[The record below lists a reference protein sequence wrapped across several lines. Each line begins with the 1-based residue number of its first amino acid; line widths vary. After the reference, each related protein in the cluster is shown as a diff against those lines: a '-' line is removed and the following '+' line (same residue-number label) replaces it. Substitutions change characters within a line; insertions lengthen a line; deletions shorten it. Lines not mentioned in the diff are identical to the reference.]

1 MKASTL
7 LPSTAAATRLPRNWP
22 WRTALYLAA
31 CGLLAA
37 HGLGAAPGPT
47 TEALDQARADISHYR
62 TQRIS
67 SADGLAQS
75 SVYALLQDSQGFV
88 WLGCQDGLQRYD
100 GYRFESYRP
109 DPFNAESLSH
119 GMVQALLE
127 DAAGD
132 LWVGTFGG
140 LDQLDAESDQFLGH
154 GPSTGPRWNITAL
167 AEDDRG
173 FIWAGTLGAG
183 LIKLPP
189 DRLSPVIFD
198 TRSRPALPSDQVQAL
213 HLGPDGSLWVGFK
226 DAGLVRLSAEGDV
239 ESIFSGSSPGARSVR
254 SMTSDR
260 SGRLWVGLEG
270 SGLARIDAPG
280 QPPIFFRHD
289 PNNPKSLSHDHV
301 EVLLADSS
309 DRLWV
314 GTRAGLD
321 LWQEDVDGFGHFKHR
336 AEDPNSLANNH
347 VRALMED
354 QSGLIWVGSAIGG
367 VTIIN
372 TRSRFTTVRSRF
384 DGTGQVVDNSLPSNV
399 VRAFLQDRRGHL
411 WVATDGGGVV
421 KKSPESD
428 RFEVPTRLG
437 GAELGGPFPEARV
450 WSIFEDR
457 DDRLW
462 IGGDDALYRTAAD
475 GTAEG
480 QLEVFRHKPGS
491 PETLGPGSIR
501 SMVQDEAGRV
511 WIALFGGGLSRQ
523 SRGEERFE
531 HYRHDSDHPFN
542 LVSDLTLFLFKD
554 QRSQLWI
561 GTADGLSRRTA
572 DGRFHTYRHDP
583 SDRTS
588 LLGDIVRHIYQDRL
602 GNLWVGTD
610 AGLNR
615 LPADRVLAPPVTS
628 TNNRGFTH
636 FTEAD
641 GLPNNTV
648 YGILEDR
655 NGRLWLS
662 TNRGLSRFDPSTQQ
676 FANFDLHDG
685 LQDLEFNGASA
696 LRAADGR
703 LYFGG
708 VRGYNVFLPEE
719 IRQNPF
725 KPPVVFTRIA
735 TLGGRVDHEGPI
747 WRARE
752 VTIPYGEPFVSFE
765 FAALDYTHSPSN
777 LYSYRLEGVDDQ
789 WRDLGTKSSLTLT
802 HLDPGEYVLH
812 IRGSSGD
819 GIWNDEGQSVAFK
832 IQSPPW
838 LSPTARFSYAVLAL
852 MLLAGV
858 LRYRKGRVEEQD
870 RVTQR
875 IRASERRMNLA
886 LLGSGDGVW
895 DWDIASG
902 EIYRS
907 HLAEMLG
914 YDNKDLPVGKDLLE
928 MIVHPDDLA
937 RVERTMDAQLRGR
950 GGDRFELE
958 YRMRDRSGQW
968 RWILDRGNTVERDE
982 DGRAVR
988 LAGTFKDM
996 TAQKQLE
1003 SELRLW
1009 STVFES
1015 VDEGVAVLDAEGLI
1029 KVVNPAF
1036 CQMMGWSNED
1046 LAGRPIDLLEP
1057 EKNPSQNRRIRHAI
1071 ATRGSWEGEIRFS
1084 RAENDELILWMSF
1097 KSVLDSRRRVSHFV
1111 LVGSDITQRKAAE
1124 EELLYLAN
1132 YDVLTDLPNRSFF
1145 QQKLEAALENADKQG
1160 SRLALIFGDLDQFKQ
1175 VNDTLGHGV
1184 GDLLLQEAAQRLLG
1198 SVRHNDVVARLG
1210 GDEFIV
1216 LIEGAAELESVV
1228 RVAERILDAF
1238 HPPFFFEGQDLAVST
1253 SLGISLF
1260 PNDGLDAQSL
1270 LKHADTAM
1278 YEAKAGGRNQYSF
1291 YDQEMSA
1298 RALARMSLDN
1308 RLRRAHQNEELTLFF
1323 QPKLDLDSGVVNG
1336 VEAMVRWPQPDGRVL
1351 TPGDFLTVA
1360 EETGLILPIGLWI
1373 VRRACE
1379 QYVEWAGQDLDLEM
1393 SVNISPT
1400 LLLQEDFVQVLKQIL
1415 TETGMRSSRL
1425 TLELTEEIVM
1435 DMSEERQRQLAD
1447 LKALEVRLS
1456 LDDFGTGYSSLGQ
1469 LRDMPIDE
1477 LKIDG
1482 SFVRAISE
1490 DQAAVPRTILAM
1502 AGGLGLEVV
1511 AEGVETEEQLEV
1523 LRGEGCQRV
1532 QGYVIS
1538 VPLAAD
1544 ELEVY
1549 LRSPDPPWKALAKPR
1564 RRRPKRRKLRA
1575 VE

>member
-1 MKASTL
+1 MKASTPLTFILCAL
-7 LPSTAAATRLPRNWP
+7 LTATGSPATVPDP
-22 WRTALYLAA
+22 
-31 CGLLAA
+31 
-37 HGLGAAPGPT
+37 GAKAFDPT
-47 TEALDQARADISHYR
+47 PTETSRYR

-67 SADGLAQS
+67 ASDGLAQS
-75 SVYALLQDSQGFV
+75 SVYALLQDRQGFV

-109 DPFNAESLSH
+109 DPSSTESLSH

-140 LDQLDAESDQFLGH
+140 LDQLDAESGELIGH
-154 GPSTGPRWNITAL
+154 GPPSGDRWNLTAL
-167 AEDDRG
+167 AEDERG
-173 FIWAGTLGAG
+173 FVWAGTLGAG

-189 DRLSPVIFD
+189 DRQTPTVFD
-198 TRSRPALPSDQVQAL
+198 TRSRPALPSNQIQAL
-213 HLGPDGSLWVGFK
+213 HLDRSGALWIGFK
-226 DAGLVRLSAEGDV
+226 DAGLARMSPEGRLEP
-239 ESIFSGSSPGARSVR
+239 IPLGSSPQARSVR
-254 SMTSDR
+254 SITTDG

-270 SGLARIDAPG
+270 AGLARVDAPG
-280 QPPIFFRHD
+280 QSPIFHRHD
-289 PNNPKSLSHDHV
+289 PSDPSSLTHDQV
-301 EVLLADSS
+301 ETLLVDSS

-314 GTRAGLD
+314 GTRSGLD
-321 LWQEDVDGFGHFKHR
+321 LWQEESEGFVHFKHR
-336 AEDPNSLANNH
+336 VEDPNSLANNH

-354 QSGLIWVGSAIGG
+354 HSGLIWVGSAIGG
-367 VTIIN
+367 ITIIN
-372 TRSRFTTVRSRF
+372 TRSRFITVRSRF
-384 DGTGQVVDNSLPSNV
+384 DGSGQVVENSLPSNV
-399 VRAFLQDRRGHL
+399 VRAFHQDQRGEL
-411 WVATDGGGVV
+411 WIATDGGGVV
-421 KKSPESD
+421 KKSLGSD
-428 RFEVPTRLG
+428 RFEAPKAFRDAGLG
-437 GAELGGPFPEARV
+437 GGGPLPEARV
-450 WSIFEDR
+450 WSMFEDR

-462 IGGDDALYRTAAD
+462 IGGDEALYRWTA
-475 GTAEG
+475 TAEADV
-480 QLEVFRHKPGS
+480 EVFRHQPGEPQS
-491 PETLGPGSIR
+491 LGPGSIR
-501 SMVQDEAGRV
+501 SMIQDEAGRV
-511 WIALFGGGLSRQ
+511 WIAHFGGGLSRQ
-523 SRGEERFE
+523 SRGESRFE
-531 HYRHDSDHPFN
+531 HFRHDPDHPFN

-583 SDRTS
+583 TDRTS

-648 YGILEDR
+648 YAILEDR
-655 NGRLWLS
+655 EGRLWLS
-662 TNRGLSRFDPSTQQ
+662 TNRGLSRFDPATRE

-685 LQDLEFNGASA
+685 LQDLEFNGAAA

-735 TLGGRVDHEGPI
+735 TLAGPVEHEGPV

-752 VTIPYGEPFVSFE
+752 VTVPYGEPFISFD
-765 FAALDYTHSPSN
+765 FAALDFTHSPSN
-777 LYSYRLEGVDDQ
+777 RYAYRLEGVDDQ
-789 WRDLGTKSSLTLT
+789 WRDMGTKSSLTLS
-802 HLDPGEYVLH
+802 HLDPGDYVLH
-812 IRGSSGD
+812 IRGSNGD
-819 GIWNDEGQSVAFK
+819 GIWNEEGQSVAFTV
-832 IQSPPW
+832 QSPPW
-838 LSPTARFSYAVLAL
+838 LSPGARFSYAVLAV
-852 MLLAGV
+852 MLLSGV
-858 LRYRKGRVEEQD
+858 LRYRRRRAEEREQ
-870 RVTQR
+870 VNQR
-875 IRASERRMNLA
+875 IRDSERRMNLA

-914 YDNKDLPVGKDLLE
+914 YDTQDLPVGKDLLE
-928 MIVHPDDLA
+928 MIVHPDDLS

-958 YRMRDRSGQW
+958 YRMRDRAGKW
-968 RWILDRGNTVERDE
+968 RWILDRGNAVERDE
-982 DGRAVR
+982 EGHAVR

-1015 VDEGVAVLDAEGLI
+1015 VDEGVVVLDPEGSI

-1036 CQMMGWSNED
+1036 CRMTGRSKED
-1046 LAGRPIDLLEP
+1046 LVGRPIAHLEP
-1057 EKNPSQNRRIRHAI
+1057 EENASQNRRIRHAM
-1071 ATRGSWEGEIRFS
+1071 ATRGSWEGEIRF
-1084 RAENDELILWMSF
+1084 RRVEADELDADELIVWMSF
-1097 KSVLDSRRRVSHFV
+1097 KSMLDSRRRVSHFV
-1111 LVGSDITQRKAAE
+1111 LVATDITHRKAAE

-1145 QQKLEAALENADKQG
+1145 QQKLEAALESAEKQE
-1160 SRLALIFGDLDQFKQ
+1160 SKLALIFGDLDQFKQ

-1184 GDLLLQEAAQRLLG
+1184 GDLLLQEAAQRLLS
-1198 SVRHNDVVARLG
+1198 SVRQNDLVARLG
-1210 GDEFIV
+1210 GDELIV
-1216 LIEGAAELESVV
+1216 LLEGVDHIDSVV
-1228 RVAERILDAF
+1228 AVAERILDAF
-1238 HPPFFFEGQDLAVST
+1238 HPPFHLEGQDLTVST
-1253 SLGISLF
+1253 SLGISVF
-1260 PNDGLDAQSL
+1260 PGDGLDAQTL

-1278 YEAKAGGRNQYSF
+1278 YEAKAAGRNRYSF

-1308 RLRRAHQNEELTLFF
+1308 RLRRAHQNEELTLYF
-1323 QPKLDLDSGVVNG
+1323 QPKLDLDTGMVSG
-1336 VEAMVRWPQPDGRVL
+1336 VEAMVRWPQADGQVL

-1360 EETGLILPIGLWI
+1360 EETGLILPIGLWV

-1379 QYVEWAGQDLDLEM
+1379 QCVQWVETDLDLEM

-1400 LLLQEDFVQVLKQIL
+1400 LLFQEDFVQVLKQIL
-1415 TETGMRSSRL
+1415 ADTGIQPSRL

-1435 DMSEERQRQLAD
+1435 DDSEERQQKLAD
-1447 LKALEVRLS
+1447 LKALDVRLS
-1456 LDDFGTGYSSLGQ
+1456 LDDFGTGYSSLGR

-1490 DQAAVPRTILAM
+1490 DQATVPKTILAM
-1502 AGGLGLEVV
+1502 AGGLGLDVV

-1523 LRGEGCQRV
+1523 LRNEGCRRA
-1532 QGYVIS
+1532 QGYVVS
-1538 VPLAAD
+1538 APLASD